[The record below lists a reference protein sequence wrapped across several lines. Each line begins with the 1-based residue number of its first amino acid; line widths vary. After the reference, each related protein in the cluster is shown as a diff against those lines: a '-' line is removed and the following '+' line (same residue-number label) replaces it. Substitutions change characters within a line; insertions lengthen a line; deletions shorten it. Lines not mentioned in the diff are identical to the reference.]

1 MPCRSKMGPRLS
13 VIGVCL
19 LPLLTAFATDVSYG
33 TTQYSSNATNLV
45 SSEDLESPFPY
56 YFPNQINT
64 DNLFPMPRCN
74 GVILEE
80 ATVDQLQDAMS
91 KGHLTSTKIAKCYM
105 QRIQQ
110 TNQYI
115 KYEQKFSLLNI
126 RSIVAKKMFSHGIHV
141 QDPYSIF
148 PAIQTKLFLG
158 HCPLI

>member
-1 MPCRSKMGPRLS
+1 MILPKSLLSPCRSNMGPRLS
-13 VIGVCL
+13 IIGVCL
-19 LPLLTAFATDVSYG
+19 LPLLTAFATA
-33 TTQYSSNATNLV
+33 TQYSDNATNLV

-74 GVILEE
+74 GVTLEE

-91 KGHLTSTKIAKCYM
+91 KGQLTSTNIAECYV

-115 KYEQKFSLLNI
+115 KYEQK
-126 RSIVAKKMFSHGIHV
+126 
-141 QDPYSIF
+141 PIF
-148 PAIQTKLFLG
+148 PTSAQFLPK
-158 HCPLI
+158 CCSLMEFMFKIYVSFFLLST